1 MLYFNL
7 VYTINDDLNRSNAPS
22 MNLRL
27 IKSLFRQQFLFIGL
41 TSEVL
46 LTKVSGTIVA
56 VAVVVSL

>member
-1 MLYFNL
+1 MLHFNL

-27 IKSLFRQQFLFIGL
+27 TKSLFRQQYLFIGL

-46 LTKVSGTIVA
+46 LMKVSGTIVA